1 MKLGVKKNPRPV
13 RARQLKSRFFTAGAG
28 EFVMWSR
35 SAAERA
41 ERVVAVAVIVG
52 VMGGAALG
60 QAPAG
65 PSRPEQS
72 RKDFHFAVGPHA
84 GISVTNPYGSISVK
98 PSSSSMVMVN
108 AVLHSDKVEV
118 DNNQSGNRVDI
129 QSHLL
134 AGADQETGQVD
145 YEILVP
151 ADASV
156 TLHSSMGSLHAEK
169 LHGDVSLEGAGA
181 DVDVRDISDA
191 HVHVKTMNGSVNL
204 DNIKNGHVEVDS
216 LSGAVTL
223 HSVNGALVQ
232 VVSTSGRINYVGDF
246 GNSGEYRL
254 TSHSGDIDATI
265 PEWTS
270 ADVSARSVRGQVQDD
285 IPLQPKT
292 HTWYS
297 MDMEKGRAFAGT
309 MGRVAMS
316 STVVLRTFSGKIHLR
331 KRSEKQSQ

>member
-1 MKLGVKKNPRPV
+1 MLSK
-13 RARQLKSRFFTAGAG
+13 
-28 EFVMWSR
+28 
-35 SAAERA
+35 SAARLVTA
-41 ERVVAVAVIVG
+41 TVILAG
-52 VMGGAALG
+52 TLAA
-60 QAPAG
+60 QNKK
-65 PSRPEQS
+65 E
-72 RKDFHFAVGPHA
+72 FHFTVGPRA
-84 GISVTNPYGSISVK
+84 GVSVMNPYGSISVK
-98 PSSSSMVMVN
+98 PSQSN
-108 AVLHSDKVEV
+108 AVIVTAILHSDKVEV

-134 AGADQETGQVD
+134 AGADAESGRVD

-156 TLHSSMGSLHAEK
+156 TLHSSTGTLHAEK
-169 LHGDVSLEGAGA
+169 LHGDVSLEGPGA

-204 DNIKNGHVEVDS
+204 DNIKNAHVEVDS
-216 LSGAVTL
+216 LSGEVTL
-223 HSVNGALVQ
+223 NGVNGSLVQ
-232 VVSTSGRINYVGDF
+232 VVSTSGGIHYIGDF

-270 ADVSARSVRGQVQDD
+270 ADVSARSVRGEVHDD

-292 HTWYS
+292 HTYFPL
-297 MDMEKGRAFAGT
+297 DKGRAFAGT
-309 MGRVAMS
+309 VGRVAVS

-331 KRSEKQSQ
+331 KRAENK

>member
-1 MKLGVKKNPRPV
+1 MLSKNAAKLVTVTVILAGTLAAQNKK
-13 RARQLKSRFFTAGAG
+13 
-28 EFVMWSR
+28 E
-35 SAAERA
+35 
-41 ERVVAVAVIVG
+41 
-52 VMGGAALG
+52 
-60 QAPAG
+60 
-65 PSRPEQS
+65 
-72 RKDFHFAVGPHA
+72 FHFAVGPRA
-84 GISVTNPYGSISVK
+84 GLSVMNPYGSISVK
-98 PSSSSMVMVN
+98 PSLNN
-108 AVLHSDKVEV
+108 ALIVTAILHSDKVEV

-134 AGADQETGQVD
+134 AGADAESGRVD

-156 TLHSSMGSLHAEK
+156 TLHSSTGTLHAEK
-169 LHGDVSLEGAGA
+169 LHGDVSLEGPGA

-216 LSGAVTL
+216 LSGEVTL
-223 HSVNGALVQ
+223 NGVNGSLVQ
-232 VVSTSGRINYVGDF
+232 VVSTSGGIHYIGDF

-270 ADVSARSVRGQVQDD
+270 ADVSARSVRGEVHDD

-292 HTWYS
+292 HTYFPL
-297 MDMEKGRAFAGT
+297 DKGRAFAGT
-309 MGRVAMS
+309 MGRVAVS

-331 KRSEKQSQ
+331 KRAENK